1 MANNSKIRFSNG
13 EERQITGYTDSTHV
27 TIDRTTGGTVSGA
40 TFAIYL
46 KREFDS
52 GINKNYINGDGF
64 ITTTLNLETD
74 GSAVDISN
82 SNLNDYR
89 STGFFRGN
97 NLTNAPLGDTGYF
110 HIHNQTHGGGTWCY
124 QEAVA
129 YGTGTI
135 QRGVKYKRHS
145 AALNTVWT
153 DWIRVNDESIFPR
166 DTFKTIISA
175 VNAGASF
182 IVAQGTGYKCI
193 SDIIVKCTAFAGGTY
208 PGNINIKY
216 YDVNNTQQTIN
227 CPVTTTV
234 GLINRVT
241 SIVGI
246 SPMPSA
252 DLSKGAI
259 TVEWTKTGGAV
270 TVHDYEIICKID

>member
-1 MANNSKIRFSNG
+1 MKEIRD
-13 EERQITGYTDSTHV
+13 ITYVDATHL
-27 TIDRTTGGTVSGA
+27 TLDRTTGGTISGSA
-40 TFAIYL
+40 YAIYL
-46 KREFDS
+46 PILRDE
-52 GINKNYINGDGF
+52 NGVLVMTNAAGF
-64 ITTTLNLETD
+64 ISTTLNLETD

-82 SNLNDYR
+82 SDLNNYR

-110 HIHNQTHGGGTWCY
+110 HIHNQTHHGDTWCY

-129 YGTGTI
+129 YGIGTI
-135 QRGVKYKRHS
+135 QKGVKYKRHS
-145 AALNTVWT
+145 AHINTLWT
-153 DWIRVNDESIFPR
+153 DWIRVNDESIFPT

-175 VNAGASF
+175 VTAGTAT
-182 IVAQGTGYKCI
+182 IITQGTGYKCI
-193 SDIIVKCTAFAGGTY
+193 SDIIVKCTAFAGGTS
-208 PGNINIKY
+208 PGIINIKY

-234 GLINRVT
+234 GSIHRVT